1 MFRLLTNRKR
11 PLVIEWFFF
20 VKKLLSYFFFIYLRK
35 NKTMTH
41 YEDVK
46 RAASSD
52 TIDYLNARVKALEN
66 RVKYLE
72 NIIDIE
78 YLNEEQ

>member
-1 MFRLLTNRKR
+1 
-11 PLVIEWFFF
+11 
-20 VKKLLSYFFFIYLRK
+20 
-35 NKTMTH
+35 MTH

-78 YLNEEQ
+78 YLNKEQ